1 MEFTSLAPLFTE
13 FSQESA
19 IVVIM
24 AAMAGILDIGI
35 KYWWRKRRKISPIKS
50 SSNAVELIQTAFD
63 ELKITTSGLRE
74 QHVLLREEYN
84 ELKDEV
90 DVYRDKYY
98 SQIEINTQLS
108 AQLTKLNFEI
118 ILMKEN
124 LKTEE

>member
-35 KYWWRKRRKISPIKS
+35 KCWWKKRRKISPIKS
-50 SSNAVELIQTAFD
+50 SSNAMELIQTAFD

-74 QHVLLREEYN
+74 QHALLREEYN